1 MITLADLRARDALP
15 VWQEAVAIVQA
26 LLDTTMAERRSASR
40 LPDVTHIGLEED
52 GAVVL
57 LPQGSI
63 PEHPVRHL
71 AAVLGV
77 LIESIPAPPPLL
89 DFVNRN
95 LADPPEHATAEDFS
109 RALKYFERPERS
121 EDIRHVVE
129 RALGAPVHT
138 DVEAAQRQL
147 EARVQEL
154 VAPLAD
160 GLPLVLETT
169 PAADDAPAL
178 AADDA
183 RVRSDAALAATDEPP
198 ADLPA
203 MEPAAAV
210 VRTRPSEEARREVQ
224 RAFDS
229 ELFRGLVPLTI
240 LAIVIGAGYVAR
252 DRKVDNTPGAVERVA
267 AGALQAVDG
276 AAAVAASTPV
286 PPPATEAA
294 SASARAPDQ
303 GSTRARRPRS
313 QPVTP
318 ESLPARLLGS
328 LASPPQPVSTD
339 GTLPAASG
347 VAPSSPTGR
356 PSAQAAA
363 GASAGPAIDG
373 GTSVSSSAPA
383 GTSAEAAQPSD
394 GEDDHV
400 YSSDDPDIVPPELL
414 RPGRSVIAPPGVPA
428 ALFELVIT
436 EAGKVAQVR
445 QVSGVGAYRETM
457 MRASLKAWRF
467 QPARRDGRPVRYRL
481 QVRVAV

>member
-1 MITLADLRARDALP
+1 
-15 VWQEAVAIVQA
+15 
-26 LLDTTMAERRSASR
+26 MAERRSASR

-95 LADPPEHATAEDFS
+95 LANPPEHATAEDFS

-160 GLPLVLETT
+160 GLLLVLETT

-240 LAIVIGAGYVAR
+240 LAVVIGAGYVAR
-252 DRKVDNTPGAVERVA
+252 DRKVDNSPGAVKRVA

-276 AAAVAASTPV
+276 AAAVAARTPV
-286 PPPATEAA
+286 PSPAPVA
-294 SASARAPDQ
+294 ASARAPGP
-303 GSTRARRPRS
+303 GSTRARPPRS

-318 ESLPARLLGS
+318 DSVPERLLGS
-328 LASPPQPVSTD
+328 LGSTTQPVSTD
-339 GTLPAASG
+339 GTLPAATG

-363 GASAGPAIDG
+363 GASAGPADRWWHVGFEFGAG
-373 GTSVSSSAPA
+373 GHFR
-383 GTSAEAAQPSD
+383 GGRAA
-394 GEDDHV
+394 
-400 YSSDDPDIVPPELL
+400 
-414 RPGRSVIAPPGVPA
+414 
-428 ALFELVIT
+428 F
-436 EAGKVAQVR
+436 
-445 QVSGVGAYRETM
+445 
-457 MRASLKAWRF
+457 
-467 QPARRDGRPVRYRL
+467 RR
-481 QVRVAV
+481 

>member
-154 VAPLAD
+154 VGPLAD

-203 MEPAAAV
+203 MEPTAAV

-252 DRKVDNTPGAVERVA
+252 DRKVDKTPGAVERVA

-276 AAAVAASTPV
+276 AAAVAASNPLLS
-286 PPPATEAA
+286 PQPAG
-294 SASARAPDQ
+294 ASARAPGP
-303 GSTRARRPRS
+303 GSTRVRPPRS

-318 ESLPARLLGS
+318 NSLPARLLGS
-328 LASPPQPVSTD
+328 LASTPQPVSTD
-339 GTLPAASG
+339 GTLPAATG
-347 VAPSSPTGR
+347 DPPSSPTGG

-363 GASAGPAIDG
+363 GASAAPTIDD
-373 GTSVSSSAPA
+373 GTAVSSSAPP
-383 GTSAEAAQPSD
+383 GSSAEAAQPSD
-394 GEDDHV
+394 VEDDHV

>member
-77 LIESIPAPPPLL
+77 LIESMPAPPPLV

-95 LADPPEHATAEDFS
+95 LADPPEHVTAEDFS
-109 RALKYFERPERS
+109 RALKYFERPERT

-129 RALGAPVHT
+129 RALDAPVHT
-138 DVEAAQRQL
+138 DVEAAQRHL

-154 VAPLAD
+154 LAPLAD
-160 GLPLVLETT
+160 GLPLVLDTT
-169 PAADDAPAL
+169 PAADDDPGP

-210 VRTRPSEEARREVQ
+210 VRTWPSEEARREVQ

-240 LAIVIGAGYVAR
+240 LAVVIGAGYVAR
-252 DRKVDNTPGAVERVA
+252 DRKADDGPGAVESVA

-286 PPPATEAA
+286 PSPAPAA
-294 SASARAPDQ
+294 ASARAPGP
-303 GSTRARRPRS
+303 GSTRARPPRS

-318 ESLPARLLGS
+318 DSVPERLLGS
-328 LASPPQPVSTD
+328 LASTPQPVSTD

-347 VAPSSPTGR
+347 VAPSSPTRRAIGAGCSGGERGAANRWWHGGLEFGAGGHFRGGR
-356 PSAQAAA
+356 
-363 GASAGPAIDG
+363 
-373 GTSVSSSAPA
+373 
-383 GTSAEAAQPSD
+383 
-394 GEDDHV
+394 
-400 YSSDDPDIVPPELL
+400 
-414 RPGRSVIAPPGVPA
+414 
-428 ALFELVIT
+428 
-436 EAGKVAQVR
+436 
-445 QVSGVGAYRETM
+445 
-457 MRASLKAWRF
+457 
-467 QPARRDGRPVRYRL
+467 
-481 QVRVAV
+481 AVFRG

>member
-77 LIESIPAPPPLL
+77 LIESMPAPPPLL

-109 RALKYFERPERS
+109 RALKYFERPERT

-160 GLPLVLETT
+160 GLPLVLETK

-210 VRTRPSEEARREVQ
+210 VRTWPSEEARREVQ

-240 LAIVIGAGYVAR
+240 LALVIGAGYVAR
-252 DRKVDNTPGAVERVA
+252 DRTANDGPGAVERRGRWRTPGRGRRLPRSPRV
-267 AGALQAVDG
+267 LLSRRPHLRLRRRVRQARG
-276 AAAVAASTPV
+276 
-286 PPPATEAA
+286 
-294 SASARAPDQ
+294 ARARGRHAPSPSRPIPCPN
-303 GSTRARRPRS
+303 GSSDRSPAPRS
-313 QPVTP
+313 
-318 ESLPARLLGS
+318 R
-328 LASPPQPVSTD
+328 
-339 GTLPAASG
+339 
-347 VAPSSPTGR
+347 
-356 PSAQAAA
+356 
-363 GASAGPAIDG
+363 
-373 GTSVSSSAPA
+373 
-383 GTSAEAAQPSD
+383 
-394 GEDDHV
+394 
-400 YSSDDPDIVPPELL
+400 
-414 RPGRSVIAPPGVPA
+414 
-428 ALFELVIT
+428 
-436 EAGKVAQVR
+436 
-445 QVSGVGAYRETM
+445 
-457 MRASLKAWRF
+457 
-467 QPARRDGRPVRYRL
+467 
-481 QVRVAV
+481 

>member
-109 RALKYFERPERS
+109 RALKYFERPERI

-129 RALGAPVHT
+129 RALDAPVHT

-210 VRTRPSEEARREVQ
+210 VRTWPSDEARREVQ

-252 DRKVDNTPGAVERVA
+252 DRKVDNSPGAVKRVA

-276 AAAVAASTPV
+276 AAAVAASNSCPV
-286 PPPATEAA
+286 ARTCGCVGACARSGEH
-294 SASARAPDQ
+294 ARAVA
-303 GSTRARRPRS
+303 T
-313 QPVTP
+313 
-318 ESLPARLLGS
+318 LPARH
-328 LASPPQPVSTD
+328 ARFRARTAPRIARQH
-339 GTLPAASG
+339 PAAGEHGWDAARCEWHCAVIAGWKAIGPGCSG
-347 VAPSSPTGR
+347 SER
-356 PSAQAAA
+356 
-363 GASAGPAIDG
+363 
-373 GTSVSSSAPA
+373 GTSNRWWHVGFEFGA
-383 GTSAEAAQPSD
+383 G
-394 GEDDHV
+394 GHF
-400 YSSDDPDIVPPELL
+400 
-414 RPGRSVIAPPGVPA
+414 RRGRAV
-428 ALFELVIT
+428 F
-436 EAGKVAQVR
+436 
-445 QVSGVGAYRETM
+445 
-457 MRASLKAWRF
+457 
-467 QPARRDGRPVRYRL
+467 RR
-481 QVRVAV
+481 